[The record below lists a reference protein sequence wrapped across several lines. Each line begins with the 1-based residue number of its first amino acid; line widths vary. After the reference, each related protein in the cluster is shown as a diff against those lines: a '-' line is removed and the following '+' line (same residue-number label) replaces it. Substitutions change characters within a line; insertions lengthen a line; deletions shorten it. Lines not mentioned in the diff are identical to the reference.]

1 MIDALNISRYTQVM
15 LNSFT
20 FQTTVQLAGL
30 LLAGC
35 ALLRADIAL
44 HSAKLLRSSAH

>member
-1 MIDALNISRYTQVM
+1 MIDTLKISRYTRVM

-30 LLAGC
+30 LLAGYT
-35 ALLRADIAL
+35 LLRADIAL
-44 HSAKLLRSSAH
+44 HLATLLRSSAH